1 MVDSARLSGIS
12 AYVLEGAGEV
22 NFTRI
27 STEVL
32 VQGGPNDGDSSDLLI
47 SRISTEV
54 LVQGPPNEII
64 GDSSD
69 LLISRISTE
78 VLSKAIPP
86 RTLVQLDLAKRP
98 TAERSTSP
106 NFVLFQP
113 LTENKFFNYV
123 CPDSDVGPHT
133 IIGIR
138 PDCTSFVVNPTLVAG
153 SNKIILD
160 HFTQLYVYPGTITS
174 SEIQDA
180 LIRGMV
186 DRNGQCV
193 AQAPDPVGTFEDPAN
208 ANYYHNIL
216 DDGLE
221 DSSAVSILLNE
232 A

>member
-1 MVDSARLSGIS
+1 MVDSAVSLNKLYS
-12 AYVLEGAGEV
+12 EV
-22 NFTRI
+22 VT
-27 STEVL
+27 
-32 VQGGPNDGDSSDLLI
+32 DGD
-47 SRISTEV
+47 
-54 LVQGPPNEII
+54 I
-64 GDSSD
+64 GDLD
-69 LLISRISTE
+69 LIKLYAEAIVGDAGQEDNRTVDLAKLYAE
-78 VLSKAIPP
+78 VVTDEIPI
-86 RTLVQLDLAKRP
+86 RTLVQLDLNSQP

-138 PDCTSFVVNPTLVAG
+138 PDCTSFVINPTLTAG
-153 SNKIILD
+153 LNKIILD

-216 DDGLE
+216 DDGLT